1 MEKSLRITA
10 AGLAFGLALGAP
22 LSAVA
27 ASSAHRTFDGTVVHI
42 SGNNI
47 KVKGTEGGKEQTLSF
62 LYVPRIGK
70 IAHSGG
76 QVTKTQ
82 EKLHVGEYVRVT
94 YDQKLLG
101 MRHADSVMAHSVGKM
116 KM

>member
-1 MEKSLRITA
+1 MEKLLRTTA
-10 AGLAFGLALGAP
+10 AGIAFGLALGAP
-22 LSAVA
+22 LGA
-27 ASSAHRTFDGTVVHI
+27 AAKSSDHRTFDGTVVHI
-42 SGNNI
+42 SGDNI
-47 KVKGTEGGKEQTLSF
+47 KVKGTEGGKQQILSF

-70 IAHSGG
+70 VAHSGG

-101 MRHADSVMAHSVGKM
+101 VRHVDSIMARSVGKM